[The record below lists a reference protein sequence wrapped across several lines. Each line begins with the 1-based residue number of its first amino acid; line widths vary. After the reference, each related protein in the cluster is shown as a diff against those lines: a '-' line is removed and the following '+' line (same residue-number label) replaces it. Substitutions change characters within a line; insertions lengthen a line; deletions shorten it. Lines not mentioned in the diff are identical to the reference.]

1 MLSKLIDTNVHA
13 LMLSSVAYTY
23 HLDHSC
29 EMSHVPLGLA
39 GSVAQHMHGTVVIY
53 ARAREEACAN
63 HNLLY
68 VIKHHAADFDL
79 HCKAAELP

>member
-29 EMSHVPLGLA
+29 EISHVLLGLA
-39 GSVAQHMHGTVVIY
+39 GSVAQHMHGTVSFM
-53 ARAREEACAN
+53 
-63 HNLLY
+63 L
-68 VIKHHAADFDL
+68 
-79 HCKAAELP
+79 ELGKKPVPIIIC